1 MRDPAFFICIGEE
14 GITVEMD
21 NERPQGRIP
30 PQDLDAEMSVLGA
43 LLLEPKTS
51 HEIMS
56 VLKEDDF
63 YRPAHGRVYEAMVE
77 LISRSEAVD
86 EVTVAAEL
94 KKMGHLEDCGGRSFI
109 AQLSMRVPSAANIGH
124 YARIVQTRSKAR
136 KLIKAAT
143 TIASGGYDNT
153 ADVDQLLADAGAQI
167 LELAS
172 NEDTGLTQLK
182 SIVQTAFG
190 QIEERYKKKQDI
202 TGVATGFKD
211 FDRIT
216 AGFQPGD
223 LVIVAGRPSM
233 GKTAL
238 AINMATNAAL
248 RTKVPTAIFSLE
260 MSKESLVMRMLA
272 AEGRISGERIRN
284 GKLIATDW
292 PKLAR
297 ACGMLTEAPVYIDD
311 SGGMTI
317 TELRSKCMRLHQEK
331 ALGLVMIDYLQ
342 LMSGRGGN
350 EGREKEISEISRGL
364 KALAKD
370 LKIPVVALSQLNR
383 SLEQRQDK
391 RPMMSDLR
399 ESGAIEQDA
408 DLIVFVYR
416 DEYYNEDSA
425 DKGLAEVIIGK
436 QRNGSTG
443 TVKLKWWKEF
453 IRFADL
459 SPQEQK

>member
-1 MRDPAFFICIGEE
+1 
-14 GITVEMD
+14 
-21 NERPQGRIP
+21 
-30 PQDLDAEMSVLGA
+30 
-43 LLLEPKTS
+43 
-51 HEIMS
+51 
-56 VLKEDDF
+56 
-63 YRPAHGRVYEAMVE
+63 
-77 LISRSEAVD
+77 
-86 EVTVAAEL
+86 
-94 KKMGHLEDCGGRSFI
+94 
-109 AQLSMRVPSAANIGH
+109 
-124 YARIVQTRSKAR
+124 
-136 KLIKAAT
+136 
-143 TIASGGYDNT
+143 
-153 ADVDQLLADAGAQI
+153 
-167 LELAS
+167 
-172 NEDTGLTQLK
+172 
-182 SIVQTAFG
+182 
-190 QIEERYKKKQDI
+190 
-202 TGVATGFKD
+202 
-211 FDRIT
+211 
-216 AGFQPGD
+216 
-223 LVIVAGRPSM
+223 
-233 GKTAL
+233 
-238 AINMATNAAL
+238 
-248 RTKVPTAIFSLE
+248 
-260 MSKESLVMRMLA
+260 MRMLA
-272 AEGRISGERIRN
+272 AEGRISGERNRN

>member
-1 MRDPAFFICIGEE
+1 MD
-14 GITVEMD
+14 MD

-43 LLLEPKTS
+43 LLLEPNAS
-51 HEIMS
+51 HEIMGT
-56 VLKEDDF
+56 LGPDDF
-63 YRPAHGRVYEAMVE
+63 YRPAHGRVFEAMVE
-77 LISRSEAVD
+77 LTSRSEAVD

-94 KKMGHLEDCGGRSFI
+94 KKMGHLENSGGRTFL

-124 YARIVQTRSKAR
+124 YARIVQKRSQAR

-143 TIASGGYDNT
+143 TIASSGYDES
-153 ADVDQLLADAGAQI
+153 ADVETLLDQAATQI
-167 LELAS
+167 LDLNAKTES
-172 NEDTGLTQLK
+172 GLTHMK
-182 SIVQTAFG
+182 SIVQDAFAL
-190 QIEERYKKKQDI
+190 IEERFKKKEEI
-202 TGVATGFKD
+202 TGVPTGFHS
-211 FDRIT
+211 FDKMT

-238 AINMATNAAL
+238 ALNMAQYAAL
-248 RTKVPTAIFSLE
+248 KKKVPTAVFSLE
-260 MSKESLVMRMLA
+260 MSKESLVMRMLTS
-272 AEGRISGERIRN
+272 EGRINGNRIRAGMLKDN
-284 GKLIATDW
+284 DW

-297 ACGMLTEAPVYIDD
+297 ACGSLAEAPVYIDD
-311 SGGMTI
+311 SGGMGI
-317 TELRSKCMRLHQEK
+317 MELRSKCIRLHQEK
-331 ALGLVMIDYLQ
+331 GLGLVMIDYLQ

-350 EGREKEISEISRGL
+350 EGREREISEISRGL

-370 LKIPVVALSQLNR
+370 LNIPVVALSQLNR

-416 DEYYNEDSA
+416 DEYYNEDSP
-425 DKGLAEVIIGK
+425 DKGLAEIIIGK
-436 QRNGSTG
+436 QRNGATG
-443 TVKLKWWKEF
+443 TVKLKFWKDF
-453 IRFADL
+453 VKFDNL
-459 SPQEQK
+459 SLEEQK